1 MSDRSSRGS
10 ASRFVYYLN
19 IIIQTLMPAPP
30 RTPAAL
36 PAACTSCTSCA
47 GRVRCRAPRHVHKPH
62 APHAPPRT
70 PAGPASPAARLA
82 EQARVPPC
90 LSAPCRALLSPP
102 SCAACQRHA
111 TAPSKF
117 SIKFYQRVEKKE
129 LQAINCYPIKLLNQ
143 YLGYK
148 KDSSN
153 IQKLNMKVYELNRG

>member
-19 IIIQTLMPAPP
+19 IIMQTLMP
-30 RTPAAL
+30 
-36 PAACTSCTSCA
+36 
-47 GRVRCRAPRHVHKPH
+47 
-62 APHAPPRT
+62 APPRT

-90 LSAPCRALLSPP
+90 LSAPWRALLSPP